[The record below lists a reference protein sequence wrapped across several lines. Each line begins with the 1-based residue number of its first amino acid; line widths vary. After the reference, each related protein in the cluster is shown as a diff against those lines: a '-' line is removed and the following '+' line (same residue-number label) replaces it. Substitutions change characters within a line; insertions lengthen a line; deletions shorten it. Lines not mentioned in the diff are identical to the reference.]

1 MTFSSQLELSFKVED
16 QEGNPINGAT
26 IKIQKI
32 NEDGSMENVAITEE
46 GVVAGKFKE
55 GTSFKVMEV
64 SKEGYELVTDL
75 TQEIII
81 DARQSENIIPLVLSI
96 KKVSIIMIMINLER
110 SEKCNLD
117 FFFSLY

>member
-1 MTFSSQLELSFKVED
+1 MELSFKVED

-46 GVVAGKFKE
+46 GVVEGKFKE